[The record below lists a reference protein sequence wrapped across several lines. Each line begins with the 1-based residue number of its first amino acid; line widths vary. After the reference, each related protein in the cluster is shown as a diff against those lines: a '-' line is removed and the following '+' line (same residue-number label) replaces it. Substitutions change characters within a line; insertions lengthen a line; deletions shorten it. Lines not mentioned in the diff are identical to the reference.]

1 MNFAKSPE
9 RVEESS
15 RLFSPKSRQTG
26 DILDSKLMSYL
37 SGASA
42 IKTQKQ
48 DYSEFNNSTGTSG
61 ITMANTRILSPT
73 SRDRPNN
80 SVLRS
85 PNIGNG
91 IEKGIGRR

>member
-1 MNFAKSPE
+1 M
-9 RVEESS
+9 EETS

-26 DILDSKLMSYL
+26 DTLDNKLNAYL

-61 ITMANTRILSPT
+61 VTMANSRILSPT

-85 PNIGNG
+85 PTIGNS